1 MRGSLRYL
9 ASDSWSACDLFGYDP
24 GNVKVG
30 KQGAVFVAVAMLL
43 VAGGC
48 KRSPA
53 TIVVTRLLLNFPA
66 ELDGDRD
73 LRDGVR
79 GDIIATLTADS
90 TTRYKPEEREGTH
103 TLRVEIAS
111 PVRDDARN
119 HHPDDNAEA
128 DEAPMQRVRVEL
140 RPRPD
145 ALSYDVIGR
154 APATS
159 EVRHDAVAA
168 FQDAWA
174 VIVSMRLLDRGDESD
189 LIGTLKSSDERL
201 QLFAVQRLGD
211 RKTKA
216 AVVPLIA
223 LLDEKTKPEL
233 ALRAIGALIAIG
245 DPRAAEPMIELA
257 HNKDPQFVLQ
267 VVFALGSLGG
277 PTAEGY
283 LVTLASGHPVEA
295 VRRGAEDALAEL
307 GRKRR

>member
-1 MRGSLRYL
+1 MKVVRQGLALAVIGLL
-9 ASDSWSACDLFGYDP
+9 AS
-24 GNVKVG
+24 
-30 KQGAVFVAVAMLL
+30 VA
-43 VAGGC
+43 GC
-48 KRSPA
+48 KRSPS
-53 TIVVTRLLLNFPA
+53 TIVITRLLLNFPA
-66 ELDGDRD
+66 ELDGDRE

-79 GDIIATLTADS
+79 ADIATTLAADS
-90 TTRYKPEEREGTH
+90 TTRFKPEEREGTH

-111 PVRDDARN
+111 PVRDDLRN
-119 HHPDDNAEA
+119 HRPDDNADG

-145 ALSYDVIGR
+145 ALSYDVIGK
-154 APATS
+154 APATNQ
-159 EVRHDAVAA
+159 VRHDAGAA
-168 FQDAWA
+168 FQDAWS
-174 VIVSMRLLDRGDESD
+174 VIVSMRLFDRGDEAD
-189 LIGTLKSSDERL
+189 LIGALASKDDRI
-201 QLFAVQRLGD
+201 QLFAVQRLGE
-211 RKTKA
+211 RKSKA
-216 AVVPLIA
+216 AVEPLIV